1 MSNYVPPFC
10 EYAIGHVYHG
20 AKNIRC
26 PNVPGMVAPVFLA
39 DVNNKT
45 IVCKFSD
52 EAIIK
57 KNLIISDLMN
67 EYQIPAPK
75 LKMHSYR
82 GAWFEAYEYIPIKTL
97 QEHIENGISEQHL
110 MNAYAQAIKIQ
121 NKISQIPTS
130 DFLPTKYRYHA
141 EILAMHLQSSQ
152 SPFAMYKRFL
162 ARNAMAGHQILL
174 HCDIH
179 PKNILYSPET
189 GQVFLIDLDAVGL
202 CNETFSVLKML
213 YQSPLKNHDELM
225 NIYEAETGRQL
236 HRHAI
241 KLSLNTV
248 HTIHN
253 HRGTILQLY
262 TKIQSLTK

>member
-1 MSNYVPPFC
+1 MSGYLPPFC
-10 EYAIGHVYHG
+10 EYAVRHVYHG
-20 AKNIRC
+20 ATNIRC
-26 PNVPGMVAPVFLA
+26 PDVLGLVAPVLLV
-39 DVNNKT
+39 DVNGKT
-45 IVCKFSD
+45 IVCKFND
-52 EAIIK
+52 EAIVK
-57 KNLIISDLMN
+57 KNLIVSDLMKKN
-67 EYQIPAPK
+67 NIPTPK
-75 LKMHSYR
+75 IDIHSYR
-82 GAWFEAYEYIPIKTL
+82 GAWFETYDFIPVKTL
-97 QEHIENGISEQHL
+97 HEHIADGLSEKQVL
-110 MNAYAQAIKIQ
+110 NAYIQAIKIQ
-121 NKISQIPTS
+121 NKISQIPITE
-130 DFLPTKYRYHA
+130 FMPTKYRFHGDVITMHA
-141 EILAMHLQSSQ
+141 QGHRSL
-152 SPFAMYKRFL
+152 FAVYKKLL

-202 CNETFSVLKML
+202 CNETFSMLKML
-213 YQSPLKNHDELM
+213 YHSPLKNHDELM

-236 HRHAI
+236 HRHTI